1 MILCDT
7 ERTLLCSWSV
17 TYVTN
22 DNAKRDGTDNMETA
36 GSVPQLSAK
45 IFLPPHLLVF
55 KNVCDCILDKSSALI
70 RAQIA

>member
-1 MILCDT
+1 MILNAHCYGAGQ
-7 ERTLLCSWSV
+7 LLN
-17 TYVTN
+17 VTN

-45 IFLPPHLLVF
+45 IFLPPRLLVF
-55 KNVCDCILDKSSALI
+55 KNACDCILDKSSALI